1 MNNAIVH
8 SSQVSLTKHAE
19 ERMDARSI
27 NAEAIDG
34 VMCCGRVVYANKARI
49 YFIGR
54 KEVRQNARQGID
66 ISAWEGIHVVTSL
79 DGVVITTYRNRDI
92 RHLRPRRRAKHAYH

>member
-1 MNNAIVH
+1 MNHAIVH
-8 SSQVSLTKHAE
+8 SGHVRLSRHAE

-27 NAEAIDG
+27 GAEAIEG
-34 VMCCGRVVYANKARI
+34 VMRCGRVVYSNKARI
-49 YFIGR
+49 YFVGR
-54 KEVRQNARQGID
+54 KEVRQHARQGID

-79 DGVVITTYRNRDI
+79 NGVVMTTYRNREI